1 MRSNIGP
8 ARWTPIPLGCTRLGR
23 VHAAHV
29 RYLIVGLQMQRN
41 AACSTLRRNQTGRD
55 AETFLVRI
63 WVFGC
68 IQIQTFNFFI
78 TSIYYTYIIFQLYRT
93 NFNPNFQLWREVN
106 GSFSHDN
113 HRLQR
118 MDTVTP
124 APIAIRAAPSN
135 FVIDM
140 SEGFRSLLAEPRANR
155 TTGRHLEIISFCIN
169 FSGNVKFNI
178 VLTYFF

>member
-1 MRSNIGP
+1 MRHTYATSSQAFRCSG
-8 ARWTPIPLGCTRLGR
+8 TR
-23 VHAAHV
+23 HAA
-29 RYLIVGLQMQRN
+29 RFGGIKRDGMQRHSWCEFGSS
-41 AACSTLRRNQTGRD
+41 A
-55 AETFLVRI
+55 
-63 WVFGC
+63 VFRSKLPA
-68 IQIQTFNFFI
+68 FFI
-78 TSIYYTYIIFQLYRT
+78 TSICYTYIIFQLYRT

-106 GSFSHDN
+106 GPFSHDN

-178 VLTYFF
+178 VLTYFFKKTKFYSKNNVIS